1 VPDLQVTLGGQSFLF
16 SLHLHAPMPLQ
27 PSVPDPPLAVDPE
40 PLHNRAGGPTRVRPL
55 LLCPGFVVERVPRSD
70 VALAPFRGEVLVP
83 RRTL

>member
-1 VPDLQVTLGGQSFLF
+1 LLRLHTNLC
-16 SLHLHAPMPLQ
+16 SLPACPLSQ
-27 PSVPDPPLAVDPE
+27 IRRIAVDPE

-55 LLCPGFVVERVPRSD
+55 LLCPGFVVKRVPRSD